1 MYMSVGRVLHTI
13 HHVPP
18 PDAQVPWLHPKV
30 EMPSGAGH
38 SNKTPWFLPL
48 WHSANMGA
56 ALLAAAQRGDA
67 LEVERLVKSG
77 ARLRYAKSVRA
88 CPARA
93 AVPKR

>member
-1 MYMSVGRVLHTI
+1 
-13 HHVPP
+13 
-18 PDAQVPWLHPKV
+18 
-30 EMPSGAGH
+30 
-38 SNKTPWFLPL
+38 
-48 WHSANMGA
+48 MGA

-93 AVPKR
+93 VVLKRWSHILVPPCRVCRTAIAHCTWHLNGVMLRQSRC